1 MNEIAENLKRVQER
15 IARAAERS
23 GRSLED
29 IRLVVVTK
37 TVPPERI
44 NQAIRAGVR
53 TIGENRV
60 QEARDKKD
68 RVEPVEWHLVGHL
81 QTNKVKYAVKLFD
94 LIQSVDSL
102 HLAEE
107 LSKRCGRIGRE
118 MPILV
123 EVNTSGEETKF
134 GVEPSRAG
142 ELVEQIAALPH
153 LKIKG
158 LMTIGVFSDDQK
170 AIRHCF
176 ITLRNLAEEIGR
188 LQVPGVEMEILS
200 MGMSS
205 DFELAIE
212 EGSNMV
218 RIGTAIFG
226 PRQY

>member
-1 MNEIAENLKRVQER
+1 MSDVAENLKRVRER
-15 IARAAERS
+15 IARAAVRS
-23 GRSLED
+23 GRQPEE
-29 IRLVVVTK
+29 IRLVAVTK

-44 NQAIRAGVR
+44 NEAIRAGVR
-53 TIGENRV
+53 SIGENRV
-60 QEARDKKD
+60 QEAREKKEQ
-68 RVEPVEWHLVGHL
+68 VEPVEWHLVGHL

-107 LSKRCGRIGRE
+107 ISKRCGKLGVE

-134 GVEPSRAG
+134 GVEPGRAI
-142 ELVEQIAALPH
+142 ELVEQVAALPH
-153 LKIKG
+153 LKILG
-158 LMTIGVFSDDQK
+158 LMTIGVFSDDVP
-170 AIRHCF
+170 AVRRCF
-176 ITLRNLAEEIGR
+176 TTLRNLAEEIRR
-188 LQVPGVEMEILS
+188 LQISGVEMKYLS

-205 DFELAIE
+205 DFEIAIE